1 MIDLH
6 TQILPNVDDGSSSLE
21 ESLALLRM
29 LASQGVTLTAATPHF
44 YATSDAP
51 EQFFRRRE
59 SAWQQLSAA
68 MESGMPCVLL
78 GAEVA
83 FYRNISQMQQLE
95 RFCIG
100 SSRLL
105 LRTESLSLSRPLN
118 RPPNRLPSRPL
129 MKRLLPS

>member
-6 TQILPNVDDGSSSLE
+6 THILPNVDDGSSSLE

-44 YATSDAP
+44 YATSDTP

-59 SAWQQLSAA
+59 AAWQQLSGA

-78 GAEVA
+78 GAEVLPKYFA
-83 FYRNISQMQQLE
+83 DAAAGALLYRLKQAAAD
-95 RFCIG
+95 
-100 SSRLL
+100 
-105 LRTESLSLSRPLN
+105 
-118 RPPNRLPSRPL
+118 
-129 MKRLLPS
+129 

>member
-6 TQILPNVDDGSSSLE
+6 THILPNVDDGSSSLD

-44 YATSDAP
+44 YATSDTP

-59 SAWQQLSAA
+59 AAWKQLSGA
-68 MESGMPCVLL
+68 MESSMPCVLL

-105 LRTESLSLSRPLN
+105 LLEMPFGAV
-118 RPPNRLPSRPL
+118 
-129 MKRLLPS
+129 

>member
-6 TQILPNVDDGSSSLE
+6 THILPNVDDGSSSLE

-44 YATSDAP
+44 YATSDTP

-59 SAWQQLSAA
+59 AAWKQLSGA

-78 GAEVA
+78 GADL
-83 FYRNISQMQQLE
+83 F
-95 RFCIG
+95 
-100 SSRLL
+100 
-105 LRTESLSLSRPLN
+105 
-118 RPPNRLPSRPL
+118 LP
-129 MKRLLPS
+129 K